1 MKEHVGS
8 PRSPG
13 GMARY
18 QFPFFIVR
26 PDDLSFFNVFD
37 KNALRYAGLPTD

>member
-8 PRSPG
+8 PCTPG

-18 QFPFFIVR
+18 QFPFFTVR
-26 PDDLSFFNVFD
+26 PDDLSFFNAFD
-37 KNALRYAGLPTD
+37 KNVLRYAGFPTD